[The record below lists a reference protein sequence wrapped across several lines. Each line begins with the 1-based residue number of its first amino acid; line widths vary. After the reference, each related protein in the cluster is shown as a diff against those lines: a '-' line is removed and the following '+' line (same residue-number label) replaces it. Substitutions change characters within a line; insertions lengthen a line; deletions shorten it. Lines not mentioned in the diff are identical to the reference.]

1 VTPAEARDA
10 IRLVLLEMRHAK
22 RTLWYEDW
30 RRTSSCLEQ
39 VIAHLD
45 LVHQELVVEA
55 EKDYRLP
62 PVS

>member
-10 IRLVLLEMRHAK
+10 TRLVLLEMRHAK
-22 RTLWYEDW
+22 QTLWYEDW
-30 RRTSSCLEQ
+30 RRTGSALEQ
-39 VIAHLD
+39 VIAHLE